1 MALLLPILREL
12 NNNVDEIVKI
22 INRTEENHRKNLF
35 EFLNRWKLHMEH
47 RLPRLGD
54 HFFFSFLQSAQNNID
69 YKIKTE
75 IRVINYWTIFKLSAT
90 ERFTEK
96 KLKGQFI

>member
-1 MALLLPILREL
+1 MALLLPILRDL

-47 RLPRLGD
+47 RLPRLG
-54 HFFFSFLQSAQNNID
+54 
-69 YKIKTE
+69 E
-75 IRVINYWTIFKLSAT
+75 V
-90 ERFTEK
+90 
-96 KLKGQFI
+96 